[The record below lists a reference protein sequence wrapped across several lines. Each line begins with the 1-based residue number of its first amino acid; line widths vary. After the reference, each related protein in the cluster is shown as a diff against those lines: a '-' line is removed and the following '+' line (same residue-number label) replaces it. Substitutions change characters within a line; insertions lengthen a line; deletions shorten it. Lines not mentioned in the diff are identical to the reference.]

1 MSQDQAIGVALDQLF
16 SGACRTGAQGATVT
30 SCTSDWRRVQ
40 PGDAFVAVL
49 TADSDGHDYA
59 DRAVKR
65 GAAAVIV
72 ERPIPVHAVPVYHV
86 EDTRVALGE
95 LCQALVDGPSQ
106 RMRVIAVVGDQGKAA
121 TIALLES
128 IYVAAGYEVGVLS
141 SLKSFDG
148 MTRSGGIDDEVTPA
162 ALAARL
168 ARMEAA
174 GCSHVLLEVTSQT
187 LAQFKLAGMEL
198 DTVVA
203 TTVDSARLDLHHT
216 VQNYRDAQRRVLDY
230 LSPTGL
236 AIINADDAVS
246 CRWLTEIAGPVLT
259 YGLGDDAQINGV
271 VVEENLGETV
281 FILGAGTDSAAVRTS
296 IVGRQHVTNCLAAA
310 AVALAHGIEFQ
321 TIAEGI
327 ERVAKLPARMER
339 IDCGQ
344 DFPVFV
350 DAAQTVG
357 GLRSTLRAARTWSR
371 GRVICV
377 MVDSAAATSG
387 ELAAIRGVLRKMA
400 DVTILTDA
408 VTAADETWLAV
419 HAHGATTD
427 RLQVAADRQEAIAWA
442 VAMAQEGDVVVIA
455 GSRTPTDV
463 TFGATEMSDAD
474 VARELLYAAA
484 RPLLR
489 LVG

>member
-1 MSQDQAIGVALDQLF
+1 MSQDQAIGVALDRLF
-16 SGACRTGAQGATVT
+16 FGACRTGAQGATVT

-65 GAAAVIV
+65 GAAAIIV

-86 EDTRVALGE
+86 DDTRVALGE
-95 LCQALVDGPSQ
+95 LCQALVDSPSQ

-148 MTRSGGIDDEVTPA
+148 MTRSEGIDDELTPS

-187 LAQFKLAGMEL
+187 LAQMKLAGMEL

-216 VQNYRDAQRRVLDY
+216 VKNYRDAQRRVLDY

-236 AIINADDAVS
+236 AIVNADDPVS
-246 CRWLTEIAGPVLT
+246 CRWLSEITGPALT
-259 YGLGDDAQINGV
+259 YGLGDEAQINGV
-271 VVEENLGETV
+271 IVEENACETV

-296 IVGRQHVTNCLAAA
+296 IIGRQHVTNCLAAA
-310 AVALAHGIEFQ
+310 AVALAHGVEFQ

-327 ERVAKLPARMER
+327 ENVKKLPARMER
-339 IDCGQ
+339 VDCGQ
-344 DFPVFV
+344 EFAVFV
-350 DAAQTVG
+350 DAAHTAS
-357 GLRSTLRAARTWSR
+357 GLRSTLRAARALSR
-371 GRVICV
+371 RRVICV
-377 MVDSAAATSG
+377 MGDVARATAG
-387 ELAAIRGVLRKMA
+387 ESEAIRQVLDKMA
-400 DVTILTDA
+400 DVTIVTDA
-408 VTAADETWLAV
+408 VTAADEAWLVAHANQPSRDKLQIAV
-419 HAHGATTD
+419 
-427 RLQVAADRQEAIAWA
+427 DRQEAIAWA
-442 VAMAQEGDVVVIA
+442 VAMAGEGDVVVLA
-455 GSRTPTDV
+455 GGRTPTDF
-463 TFGATEMSDAD
+463 TFGAAEISDAD

-484 RPLLR
+484 RPMLR